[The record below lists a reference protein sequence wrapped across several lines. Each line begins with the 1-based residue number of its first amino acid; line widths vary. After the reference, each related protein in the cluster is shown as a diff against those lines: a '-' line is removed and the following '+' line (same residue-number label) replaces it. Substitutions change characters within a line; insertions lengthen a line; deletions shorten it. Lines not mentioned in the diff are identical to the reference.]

1 MSKAKAIE
9 TLTRCSTRLD
19 ELYHKKPDGSQKDLL
34 EVTVKTI
41 NKAIKELEEE
51 EVTDA
56 NGVSSVVFSLVK
68 RIDDLE
74 EWQRS
79 IGRWCKT
86 CDGKGFIVS
95 NDSSSVIYTTCS
107 VCKGMGKI

>member
-1 MSKAKAIE
+1 MSKFNAIE
-9 TLTRCSTRLD
+9 MLNHWILAG
-19 ELYHKKPDGSQKDLL
+19 KADGLRPGTSDLA
-34 EVTVKTI
+34 VIV
-41 NKAIKELEEE
+41 KELEEE

-107 VCKGMGKI
+107 VCKGMGRI